1 MVVNPSKSCCVRIGS
16 RSNADCTAVCMSS
29 GDSIMWVDELRY
41 LGVYSVRSRVFK
53 SSLDK
58 AKKLYIGPPIRY
70 LGKSDG

>member
-1 MVVNPSKSCCVRIGS
+1 
-16 RSNADCTAVCMSS
+16 MSS